1 MKLRIVGCLMMAA
14 TVTGV
19 WAQGGTKSPYSQFG
33 VGVLGDASQSMS
45 RGMNGVGYALHQG
58 DMINTLNP
66 ASYAGVDSTTMLFD
80 MGLTGQTTHFEE
92 GSVKRNASLAN
103 FEYLVSSFRLWKN
116 TGVAVGVLPFSSV
129 GYDYSVT
136 SKDKS
141 LVETYTGSG
150 GMHEVFLGLGWRVLK
165 PLSVGVNAGYLWGDI
180 DRSVIP
186 GASAAS
192 NSLTKKY
199 STSISSYKLDF
210 GVQWEQKIGRRDRL
224 TVGAVVGLGHNLKN
238 EAQMTVLTT
247 NSQSST
253 SNDSTFSVADAM
265 SLPMSYGLGVAY
277 QYAGKLTLAADF
289 SLEKWGSE
297 KMPIYANG
305 RYDLQGGMLTDR
317 KKVNIG
323 LDWLPNPMGRRY
335 AELVHYRFG
344 LGYATPYYKING
356 SDGPRELSASL
367 GFALPLIY
375 NRSVLSISAQWVNSK
390 AQGFINDNT
399 FRINL
404 GITFNERWFMK
415 LLVD

>member
-1 MKLRIVGCLMMAA
+1 
-14 TVTGV
+14 
-19 WAQGGTKSPYSQFG
+19 
-33 VGVLGDASQSMS
+33 
-45 RGMNGVGYALHQG
+45 
-58 DMINTLNP
+58 
-66 ASYAGVDSTTMLFD
+66 
-80 MGLTGQTTHFEE
+80 
-92 GSVKRNASLAN
+92 
-103 FEYLVSSFRLWKN
+103 
-116 TGVAVGVLPFSSV
+116 
-129 GYDYSVT
+129 
-136 SKDKS
+136 
-141 LVETYTGSG
+141 
-150 GMHEVFLGLGWRVLK
+150 
-165 PLSVGVNAGYLWGDI
+165 
-180 DRSVIP
+180 
-186 GASAAS
+186 
-192 NSLTKKY
+192 
-199 STSISSYKLDF
+199 LDF

-277 QYAGKLTLAADF
+277 QYAGKLTLAADL

-305 RYDLQGGMLTDR
+305 RYDLQGGLLTDR